1 MTGTVFS
8 RIHTSEGGCDRALKN
23 SLHCEKRSKNRSLKG
38 VARCLKNTLFLIRLA
53 SFLSEKNTI
62 TTMFYPS
69 LYNIP
74 GKTLLGPVYMEVE
87 EESRLRRVTRL

>member
-1 MTGTVFS
+1 MTGIVFS
-8 RIHTSEGGCDRALKN
+8 RIHASEGGWDRALKK
-23 SLHCEKRSKNRSLKG
+23 SLHCEKRSKNRSLRG
-38 VARCLKNTLFLIRLA
+38 VVRCLKNTLFLIRLA

-69 LYNIP
+69 LHNIP

>member
-1 MTGTVFS
+1 MTGIVFS

-23 SLHCEKRSKNRSLKG
+23 SLHCEKRSKNRSLRG
-38 VARCLKNTLFLIRLA
+38 VARSLKNTLFLIRLT
-53 SFLSEKNTI
+53 SFLSENTI
-62 TTMFYPS
+62 TTTFYPS